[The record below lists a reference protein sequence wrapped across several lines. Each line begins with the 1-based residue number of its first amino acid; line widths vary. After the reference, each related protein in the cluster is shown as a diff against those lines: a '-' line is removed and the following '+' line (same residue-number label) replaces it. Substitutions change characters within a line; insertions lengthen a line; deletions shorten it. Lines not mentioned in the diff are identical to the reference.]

1 MSYAIFRSQPI
12 NTLNDLSQIGGHNKR
27 EKQSYASN
35 PDINKELSKNNIELV
50 PCNTKYTNKFYE
62 ITKEYKKE
70 HDERMK
76 TVREDR
82 KKSFSRAVNDSRSV
96 VADEMIFTSD
106 KAFFE
111 DMSIEEIKRWAN
123 TCMDFVYNDL
133 GYTKE
138 QVIHSIIHLDEKTP
152 HIHCVVVPLIKKYDK
167 RTNSERYSISKKQY
181 IKNKEHLSQ
190 LQDKYY
196 ERLVN
201 ANFDLQRGIKNSDNE
216 HIPIKDY
223 KRITRNLDKKLERDS
238 SILNDSYNKLSNKL
252 KNSKTTIIGNQI
264 KIDKDTYDELNDF
277 MKTTKKIID
286 ETPKNKALFNELKD
300 CTSSFRTLKQDNRNL
315 KYDVENFKYEIN
327 KLTTELDNINSKYN
341 NLYNIAIELLST
353 IKELFKII
361 LGLDT
366 NQKYND
372 KIKSKL
378 DNYYNKK
385 IISKNDLYNIT
396 KGTNLEKNYKFAR
409 NIDYEI

>member
-12 NTLNDLSQIGGHNKR
+12 NTLNDLSQIGSHNKR
-27 EKQSYASN
+27 DKQSYASN

-50 PCNTKYTNKFYE
+50 PCNTKYTHKFYE

-96 VADEMIFTSD
+96 VADELLFTSD

-111 DMSIEEIKRWAN
+111 GMSIDEIKRWAN

-138 QVIHSIIHLDEKTP
+138 QVIHSTIHLDEKTP

-181 IKNKEHLSQ
+181 IKNKEHLSL

-196 ERLVN
+196 ERLIN

-223 KRITRNLDKKLERDS
+223 KRITRNLDKKLERDT

-300 CTSSFRTLKQDNRNL
+300 YTSSFRTLKQDNRNL
-315 KYDVENFKYEIN
+315 KYDIENFKYEIN

-341 NLYNIAIELLST
+341 NLYNIAMELLST

-396 KGTNLEKNYKFAR
+396 KGTNLEKDYKFAR